1 MLICSWKPRSE
12 YRMDQRVHLVILTSH
27 LIEKDIFSGRCKV
40 SYSESV
46 PVAYRCGSKTGA
58 LQNQDPFTLYQAASI
73 LSLKILINNLPSG
86 DQSSFLNPDQWLQVI
101 CSLQVMWHQII
112 FSFIEHH
119 FQVVWY
125 VPEVII
131 LPSVLV
137 HAGQQVCRSFL
148 LLWLSWTSCQGQ
160 VNMLK
165 WQSRLGRGIPQ
176 GPSAT
181 SPVPFWKPVVV

>member
-1 MLICSWKPRSE
+1 
-12 YRMDQRVHLVILTSH
+12 MDQRVHLVILTSH

-40 SYSESV
+40 SCSESV
-46 PVAYRCGSKTGA
+46 PVAYRCGSKIGA

-73 LSLKILINNLPSG
+73 LSFKILINNLPSR

-101 CSLQVMWHQII
+101 CSLQVVWPQII

-125 VPEVII
+125 VPEVIVCLLFLFMLGSRLAVAFSSSGFHG
-131 LPSVLV
+131 LPVRD
-137 HAGQQVCRSFL
+137 RSICSNDNL
-148 LLWLSWTSCQGQ
+148 GWKKET
-160 VNMLK
+160 
-165 WQSRLGRGIPQ
+165 LGRGIPR